1 MNTNLKQNGLV
12 FNTVCFIED
21 ILFKLFTII
30 SPKLNTT
37 LRYFQASGK
46 WPNYREP
53 KTFTEKLI
61 TLKLKKYI
69 HNPLV
74 IKCADKYAVR
84 EYISNCGYDYIL
96 NDLIGVYNDAT
107 EIPWNELPQKFVLK
121 WNFGAG
127 MNIICKEKDYLD
139 ITETIKQLNRWGKRK
154 YWLTHAEMQYKY
166 APKRIICERFL
177 QTPDNTSI
185 PDYKVYCF
193 NGKPLAI
200 LVMHDRGNGVKTEF
214 FDQFWNPLA
223 NTKKYSS
230 PKNPTPKPSCLN
242 ELLKCAEALS
252 KPFPFVRL
260 DFYIIDNRII
270 FGEMTFTPAG
280 GVLTSQTMID
290 GKEMGEYLT
299 I

>member
-1 MNTNLKQNGLV
+1 MDLSLKRNK
-12 FNTVCFIED
+12 FIFKTICFVED
-21 ILFKLFTII
+21 ILFKFCTVV

-37 LRYFQASGK
+37 LRFRQASGR
-46 WPNYREP
+46 WPNYKAP
-53 KTFTEKLI
+53 KTFTEKLV
-61 TLKLKKYI
+61 TLKLTNYI

-84 EYISNCGYDYIL
+84 EYIAECGYDNIL
-96 NDLIGVYNDAT
+96 NDLIGVYNNAAD
-107 EIPWNELPQKFVLK
+107 IPWEKLPQKFVLK

-127 MNIICKEKDYLD
+127 MNIICKGKDNLD
-139 ITETIKQLNRWGKRK
+139 IPATIKQLNRWGKRK

-166 APKRIICERFL
+166 APKRIICEKFL
-177 QTPDNTSI
+177 QTSDNSPI

-193 NGKPLAI
+193 NGNPLAV

-214 FDQFWNPLA
+214 FDQFWNPLV
-223 NTKKYSS
+223 NTIKYSS
-230 PKNPTPKPSCLN
+230 PQNPTPKPGCLN
-242 ELLKCAEALS
+242 ELLECAATLS

-260 DFYIIDNRII
+260 DFYIIEDQIV

-280 GVLTSQTMID
+280 GVLTSQTQIN
-290 GKEMGEYLT
+290 GKEMSEYLT